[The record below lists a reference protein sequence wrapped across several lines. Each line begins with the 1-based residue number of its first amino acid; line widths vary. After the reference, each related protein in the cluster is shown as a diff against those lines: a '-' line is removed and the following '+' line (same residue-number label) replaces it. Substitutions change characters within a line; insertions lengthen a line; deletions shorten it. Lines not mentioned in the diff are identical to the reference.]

1 LVVAVLA
8 CLSFL
13 SLVEVDAVRAQT
25 DKDLLYEK
33 PPPIIDMEKPP
44 EHEKDSDDLSS
55 ESEESTQP
63 RLVASF
69 TFGGPLRLA
78 RNVDFGQER
87 LGPLFVD
94 LLGGYLLPFGSWW
107 RHGIGVGVSMN
118 ATEDGGFTEPVQPAK
133 QLVINPGYLA
143 YFDFHPDVFCLGHL
157 SLPFQVLEKP
167 ESWGIETAIGI
178 GYKLTAGAGVY
189 LESSLD
195 FFFGFDWTVH
205 PLLSLEIGFFFD
217 HEILP

>member
-1 LVVAVLA
+1 LAHQPVYHEARRTNPNISVLHVFFGRGLVVAVLA

-94 LLGGYLLPFGSWW
+94 LLG
-107 RHGIGVGVSMN
+107 
-118 ATEDGGFTEPVQPAK
+118 
-133 QLVINPGYLA
+133 YLA